1 MKGRLKDRPLEAVL
15 GALRSRD
22 ASGVLTLEL
31 KPVKRQICLLR
42 GFVCLAVSNLREE
55 RLGAYLVRHCVLPEA
70 LVSEVEKDAT
80 TVGRKLGEALL
91 ALGAVAPFELQRL
104 ARRHTLDIIGA
115 CAEWTEA
122 EYRFAAGLPNIV
134 GELTSEIPPIEATL
148 DHCRRRPSAATL
160 RRIQADSS
168 AVVLPHGA
176 LASDLARAK
185 LSGAESYVLS
195 RGAGSNDLHAILRDS
210 PFEETETL
218 SAVAALVAS
227 GAAALAPRAEPAS
240 AGRAG
245 QRSASETA
253 PGSAGAKPTAPG
265 STMSSAAYFDRM
277 HALLIGADHYKTLDV
292 STSASAEEV
301 RQAYYRLAK
310 EIHPDRFLTPP
321 YDILHPK
328 MEELFAQVLEAY
340 RTLTD
345 RAARDR
351 YDAERVASAQAPKPT
366 LSDSQEL
373 ARQNHLRGRALLELG
388 KMTEAVKF
396 LQNTVDVEPNRADYR
411 RTLAGAQAGNPR
423 LRKDALSNY
432 LRAID
437 LEPAL
442 ADNYLQAALL
452 YGRLG
457 EFVKAE
463 EYLSACLKWEP
474 ENAEAK
480 RVLDELRVAAS
491 STGPLGGIFGPSPG
505 T

>member
-70 LVSEVEKDAT
+70 LVSEVEKDAAA
-80 TVGRKLGEALL
+80 VGRKLGEALL
-91 ALGAVAPFELQRL
+91 GLGAVAPFELQRL

-115 CAEWTEA
+115 CAERTEA

-265 STMSSAAYFDRM
+265 STMPSVVYFDRM
-277 HALLIGADHYKTLDV
+277 HALLIGADHYKTLD
-292 STSASAEEV
+292 
-301 RQAYYRLAK
+301 
-310 EIHPDRFLTPP
+310 
-321 YDILHPK
+321 
-328 MEELFAQVLEAY
+328 
-340 RTLTD
+340 
-345 RAARDR
+345 
-351 YDAERVASAQAPKPT
+351 
-366 LSDSQEL
+366 
-373 ARQNHLRGRALLELG
+373 
-388 KMTEAVKF
+388 
-396 LQNTVDVEPNRADYR
+396 
-411 RTLAGAQAGNPR
+411 
-423 LRKDALSNY
+423 
-432 LRAID
+432 
-437 LEPAL
+437 
-442 ADNYLQAALL
+442 
-452 YGRLG
+452 
-457 EFVKAE
+457 
-463 EYLSACLKWEP
+463 
-474 ENAEAK
+474 
-480 RVLDELRVAAS
+480 RVLHRDSLPGLRPV
-491 STGPLGGIFGPSPG
+491 GG
-505 T
+505 